1 MIYILETIPVK
12 MSGKTS
18 IAIKFDFNSEV
29 VEFLKTFPCY
39 YYHKKEFV
47 WELPMNSLSDL
58 LDGLTK
64 IDDIK
69 LKLLPETIN
78 ENEPIS
84 NQTVSDNTNDLER
97 PENSQLGLKIDPK
110 SSLTPDE
117 IYNFKEKPFAHQIE
131 AINFG
136 LEKEKFLLLD
146 GCGLGKTNEIIWL
159 AETLKARGL
168 IDHCLIICG
177 VNSLKQNWKKEIAK
191 FSNLTCR
198 VLGERITRNGT
209 IRYSTVA
216 ERRAELMGEFDDFF
230 VITNVEVFRS
240 NKTKNDDT
248 MVAALKKSKT
258 KFGMIAIDE
267 IHKCANKSSSQ
278 GANLLK
284 LNAPYKV
291 GATGTLITNN
301 AISAYLPL
309 SWIDAEHATLTD
321 YRKLYCKFGGFNNAQ
336 IIGYQNLDILQEEIA
351 FCSIRRTLDMVRED
365 IPQKQIN
372 FELVEMDKEH
382 ADFYEAIKEGVKEEA
397 DKITL
402 NANNCL
408 ALTTRLRQATACPS
422 ALTSQAIDSTKLERI
437 TEVVEEI
444 TSQHEK
450 VVILS
455 FFKESVYALAEKLKE
470 YKPLLCTGDI
480 NETMLNKNMDQFQND
495 PDSLV
500 FIGTIKKTGTGF
512 TLNSAMYLLFVDTP
526 WTWSDFDQGFSRIYR
541 VNNTR
546 PALITVYGCQG
557 TIDEKVWEIINT
569 KKDTGSYLVDGEMS
583 ETVASM
589 MKEVLLGL

>member
-1 MIYILETIPVK
+1 MGVAKLVSKKIIKSEPVYDLQVEKNHNFYANNILVH
-12 MSGKTS
+12 
-18 IAIKFDFNSEV
+18 N
-29 VEFLKTFPCY
+29 
-39 YYHKKEFV
+39 
-47 WELPMNSLSDL
+47 
-58 LDGLTK
+58 
-64 IDDIK
+64 
-69 LKLLPETIN
+69 
-78 ENEPIS
+78 
-84 NQTVSDNTNDLER
+84 
-97 PENSQLGLKIDPK
+97 
-110 SSLTPDE
+110 
-117 IYNFKEKPFAHQIE
+117 
-131 AINFG
+131 
-136 LEKEKFLLLD
+136 
-146 GCGLGKTNEIIWL
+146 
-159 AETLKARGL
+159 
-168 IDHCLIICG
+168 
-177 VNSLKQNWKKEIAK
+177 
-191 FSNLTCR
+191 
-198 VLGERITRNGT
+198 
-209 IRYSTVA
+209 
-216 ERRAELMGEFDDFF
+216 
-230 VITNVEVFRS
+230 
-240 NKTKNDDT
+240 
-248 MVAALKKSKT
+248 
-258 KFGMIAIDE
+258 
-267 IHKCANKSSSQ
+267 CANKSSSQ
-278 GANLLK
+278 GSNLLK

-291 GATGTLITNN
+291 AATGTLITNN

-336 IIGYQNLDILQEEIA
+336 IIGYQNLDLLQEEIA

-437 TEVVEEI
+437 IEVVKEI

-455 FFKESVYALAEKLKE
+455 FFKESVYTLAEKLKE

-480 NETMLNKNMDQFQND
+480 NETTLSKNMDQFQND

-541 VNNTR
+541 VTNTR

-583 ETVASM
+583 DTVAST